1 MHTCS
6 LVKNVSTF
14 YLVSSYNLFII
25 RTEFESLIATL
36 AKIANKNRA
45 KKQQCVIRVNM
56 KPHRQD

>member
-45 KKQQCVIRVNM
+45 KKQQCAIRVTM
-56 KPHRQD
+56 KLY

>member
-14 YLVSSYNLFII
+14 YLVSSYNLLIMH
-25 RTEFESLIATL
+25 TEFESLIATL

-45 KKQQCVIRVNM
+45 KKQQCIFRVTM
-56 KPHRQD
+56 KLH

>member
-6 LVKNVSTF
+6 LVENVSTF

-45 KKQQCVIRVNM
+45 KKQQCISRVTM
-56 KPHRQD
+56 KLH

>member
-36 AKIANKNRA
+36 AKIAKTEQRNNSA
-45 KKQQCVIRVNM
+45 FLGS
-56 KPHRQD
+56 P